1 MLDSSLLILRL
12 SNARR
17 AFMLSETNSWAEN
30 FWRGVTENLE
40 LKVNQINNINTQKVR
55 DENK

>member
-1 MLDSSLLILRL
+1 MEETLLLLRL

-17 AFMLSETNSWAEN
+17 AYLFTQQGSWADN
-30 FWRGVTENLE
+30 YWCRVVENLE
-40 LKVNQINNINTQKVR
+40 LKAQQINNNNTQKVR

>member
-1 MLDSSLLILRL
+1 MDSSLLFLRL

-17 AFMLSETNSWAEN
+17 AYMLSKPNSWAEN

-40 LKVNQINNINTQKVR
+40 LKLNQINNN
-55 DENK
+55 NKYSKGA

>member
-1 MLDSSLLILRL
+1 MVDSLLYLRL

-17 AFMLSETNSWAEN
+17 AYMLTRQGTWAEN

-40 LKVNQINNINTQKVR
+40 LKAEQINNNNTQKVR

>member
-1 MLDSSLLILRL
+1 MVDSLLLLRL

-17 AFMLSETNSWAEN
+17 VYLLTEQGTWAEN

-40 LKVNQINNINTQKVR
+40 LKAEQINNNNTQKVR

>member
-1 MLDSSLLILRL
+1 
-12 SNARR
+12 
-17 AFMLSETNSWAEN
+17 MLSETNSWAEN